1 LEIIIILLS
10 VLQALL
16 YIVIVTGGAVLGLIG
31 GLLIGPFYIGLTTAR
46 YFSWLM
52 PFGNNSDGSFDH
64 I

>member
-1 LEIIIILLS
+1 LEIVTILLS

-16 YIVIVTGGAVLGLIG
+16 FIVIVVGGAVLGLVG
-31 GLLIGPFYIGLTTAR
+31 GILIGPFYIGLATAR

-52 PFGNNSDGSFDH
+52 PFGDNSDGSLDH